1 MDDHPSGT
9 DRKPKPFPIKS
20 LDDLI
25 SPFMVPPAKKVSLAH
40 DYDPGFKA
48 DYLEKSEA
56 KNELQEGIQALAAYQ
71 DMLYAQDTHALLII
85 FQAMD
90 AAGKDST
97 IKHVMSGINPQ
108 GCQVHNFKTPSTE
121 ELDHG
126 FLWRCTRALPRRGQI
141 CIFNRSYYE
150 DVLVTRVHPEM
161 LHCRQLPPNLID
173 EEIWERR
180 YSEINAFEDYLVNN
194 GTIVLKFFLNVSKKE
209 QKERLLERVDRPEKN
224 WKYSMKDAIERT
236 YWDDYMSAYEAMI
249 NRTSTVLAPWYIIPA
264 NHKWFTRLAV
274 AAIIYTKLREM
285 NLAYPSLSAQQREE
299 LQQARSML
307 EQQD

>member
-1 MDDHPSGT
+1 MTDHPSGT
-9 DRKPKPFPIKS
+9 QSTPNPFPIKS
-20 LDDLI
+20 LDDLVG
-25 SPFMVPPAKKVSLAH
+25 PFVVPPAEKVSLAN

-48 DYLEKSEA
+48 HYLEKSEA
-56 KNELQEGIQALAAYQ
+56 ENDLQQAIQALATYQ

-126 FLWRCTRALPRRGQI
+126 FLWRCTNVLPRRGQI

-150 DVLVTRVHPEM
+150 DVLVTRVHPE
-161 LHCRQLPPNLID
+161 LLQCRQLPPGLLD
-173 EEIWERR
+173 AEIWKRR

-194 GTIVLKFFLNVSKKE
+194 GTIVLKFFLNVSKRE

-224 WKYSMKDAIERT
+224 WKYSINDAKERK
-236 YWDDYMSAYEAMI
+236 YWDDYMSAYEAMF
-249 NRTSTVLAPWYIIPA
+249 NRTSTVLAPWHVIPA
-264 NHKWFTRLAV
+264 DHKWFTRLVV
-274 AAIIYTKLREM
+274 AATIYTKLKSM
-285 NLAYPSLSAQQREE
+285 NLAYPSLSGQQKADLR
-299 LQQARSML
+299 QARSMI